1 MTFAY
6 LILGIGIGYISSKV
20 NDKREKIKKIHST
33 ISVYTPS
40 FIKSWYETIKT
51 VVKIQLDGFYNDVQD
66 NVIKRVKTARKIT
79 PCLLDNFEKREIH
92 EIDYYFKGKK
102 YKFHFEESVSNSCID
117 VYDGE
122 GNNITSKFLEY
133 LGPSN
138 DFHGK
143 KYTPR
148 ILGYSKIIIFDDD
161 LNQKVYEIDD
171 PIEIYQSPSVS
182 L

>member
-102 YKFHFEESVSNSCID
+102 YKFHFD
-117 VYDGE
+117 Y
-122 GNNITSKFLEY
+122 K
-133 LGPSN
+133 
-138 DFHGK
+138 DFS
-143 KYTPR
+143 
-148 ILGYSKIIIFDDD
+148 ILKDEKIKMVSKIHNPRLGTAPIF
-161 LNQKVYEIDD
+161 
-171 PIEIYQSPSVS
+171 
-182 L
+182 